1 VSFGTKL
8 EAYRVSYGISKK
20 LLAERAGIHP
30 DHLRDI
36 IKGRVNPPKTKT
48 VERIIEVLR
57 LSPEEAADLREDA
70 QQRVL
75 FGEDDQ
81 PFFGR
86 VIGTL

>member
-1 VSFGTKL
+1 MSFGEKL
-8 EAYRVSYGISKK
+8 DGYRIRYGINKK

-36 IKGRVNPPKTKT
+36 IKGTVNPPKAKT

-57 LSPEEAADLREDA
+57 LSPEEATDLREEA

-81 PFFGR
+81 PFSGR
-86 VIGTL
+86 VISTL